1 MSAVIHEPRKTN
13 KELMF
18 RNKPSFLRKIVR
30 ILGNSH
36 KRMRRVHQDI
46 SGIKKVR
53 VVFRGGIGAQIMS
66 AATYWYLQEQGKEVQ
81 ADMTYFS
88 LFPFEVRPMMVD
100 GLSYWPWNLDFLG
113 ISQQSFIESDNSA
126 HNYSEFYTIGDNFQ
140 KFELALKA
148 LSTQKIK
155 DKFRTSDFQDII
167 QRCLPA
173 EFGDRIGYAA
183 IHIRRGDYVN
193 VASHVVGDQTII
205 AAIESVSKL
214 IDRCV
219 VISDSPVHS
228 DVREAAERKFKVVSF
243 LDSPNLSET
252 DAHVVMQHAKFLVT
266 SNSQYSLTAALLG
279 NGVCLVPKVWF
290 SGEPGFSQAIDGLGE
305 YQLLS

>member
-1 MSAVIHEPRKTN
+1 
-13 KELMF
+13 MF
-18 RNKPSFLRKIVR
+18 RNKPSFTRKIVGY
-30 ILGNSH
+30 LASSLE
-36 KRMRRVHQDI
+36 RMRRGHQDI
-46 SGIKKVR
+46 SGIQKVR

-88 LFPFEVRPMMVD
+88 LLPFEVRPTMVG

-113 ISQQSFIESDNSA
+113 ISQESFVESDYSA
-126 HNYSEFYTIGDNFQ
+126 KNYSEFYTIGDNFQ
-140 KFELALKA
+140 KFEIALKA
-148 LSTQKIK
+148 LSTQKIQE
-155 DKFRTSDFQDII
+155 KFRTGDFQEII
-167 QRCLPA
+167 QRCLPM
-173 EFGDRIGYAA
+173 EFGGQIGYAA

-205 AAIESVSKL
+205 AAIDSAAKL

-219 VISDSPVHS
+219 VISDSPIHA
-228 DVREAAERKFKVVSF
+228 DVREAAQRKFKVVSF
-243 LDSPNLSET
+243 LDSSNFSET

-290 SGEPGFSQAIDGLGE
+290 SGEPEFSQAIDSLGE
-305 YQLLS
+305 YQLLSQKLHSTD